1 VPSMAQGEPL
11 ERPRCLL
18 PKVSEAAGAA
28 EAPSGRVGLG
38 GARRGS
44 AGLGGAGGGRE
55 GLREGYR
62 GKSVERRRRLRPWLL
77 HRWLLH
83 RWLLHYTRLPPRPL
97 YRYPAIGL
105 GEAVGKSVKECEMWE

>member
-1 VPSMAQGEPL
+1 MAQGEPL

-44 AGLGGAGGGRE
+44 VGQGVAERGLGKGTEESPLSVGG
-55 GLREGYR
+55 
-62 GKSVERRRRLRPWLL
+62 V
-77 HRWLLH
+77 
-83 RWLLHYTRLPPRPL
+83 
-97 YRYPAIGL
+97 
-105 GEAVGKSVKECEMWE
+105 